1 MSLILLSIDIHLHRD
16 FQTFPRLEYT
26 ALICKIVLQKHGIPG
41 IENKKNHLRLNH
53 CIQKSSYI
61 PQNKK
66 VIMKTNILLR
76 VTLII
81 ACVGVLVA
89 CNKNSANTPASS
101 PTSTAN
107 VQTQADDES
116 QVSNESDL
124 LVNDANTA
132 LNSQT
137 SIAGNSV
144 NASSQS
150 GSVTTMG
157 VDPAGPGVLGNLICD
172 ASVVVN
178 DTSNPRTITITYNG
192 TNCWGNRTRTGV
204 VVISIPAGIHWR
216 DKGASVTISI
226 ENLTITRLRDGKTIV
241 INGTKTITNVSG
253 GLLVDL
259 ATLGSITHT
268 ITGSLTVGFQ
278 NGTQRD
284 WNISKQRVFTYDDGI
299 VITTTGTHSDSLGN
313 NNVAEWGTTRFGLG
327 FESLITQAKV
337 IRQDC
342 DFRLVSGQ
350 NEVLLS
356 NGATLMIT
364 YGLDAEGNPTSC
376 PGTGTYY
383 FEVVWTNGG
392 VTITK
397 ILPY

>member
-1 MSLILLSIDIHLHRD
+1 
-16 FQTFPRLEYT
+16 
-26 ALICKIVLQKHGIPG
+26 
-41 IENKKNHLRLNH
+41 
-53 CIQKSSYI
+53 
-61 PQNKK
+61 
-66 VIMKTNILLR
+66 MKTNILSR

-81 ACVGVLVA
+81 ACVGVLFA
-89 CNKNSANTPASS
+89 CNKNNAGNQASS
-101 PTSTAN
+101 PTSTADM
-107 VQTQADDES
+107 QTQADDES

-137 SIAGNSV
+137 AIAGNSLS
-144 NASSQS
+144 AS
-150 GSVTTMG
+150 GSSATTTVMG
-157 VDPAGPGVLGNLICD
+157 TEGNGTPGILGNLICD
-172 ASVVVN
+172 ATVVVN

-216 DKGASVTISI
+216 DKGATVTIDV
-226 ENLTITRLRDGKTIV
+226 ENLTITRLRDMKTIV
-241 INGTKTITNVSG
+241 LNGTKTITNVSG

-268 ITGSLTVGFQ
+268 ISGSLSILFQ

-284 WNISKQRVFTYDDGI
+284 WNISKQRVFTYDDGV

-313 NNVAEWGTTRFGLG
+313 NNVAEWGTTRFGLE

-342 DFRLVSGQ
+342 DYRLVSGQ
-350 NEVLLS
+350 NEILLS
-356 NGATLMIT
+356 NGASLIIT

-383 FEVVWTNGG
+383 FKVVWTNANG